1 MGQLNFGPVVK
12 TVAGG
17 MTYCSYLGM
26 FLQAVEAM
34 SNTVHIKMDEHSAPM
49 LVTYT

>member
-1 MGQLNFGPVVK
+1 MGQLNLSPVVK

-26 FLQAVEAM
+26 FLQAVEVTI
-34 SNTVHIKMDEHSAPM
+34 SNVKYCTF
-49 LVTYT
+49 

>member
-26 FLQAVEAM
+26 FLQAVDYKQCQILYILKWM
-34 SNTVHIKMDEHSAPM
+34 NT
-49 LVTYT
+49 LLQC

>member
-17 MTYCSYLGM
+17 MTYRSYLEM
-26 FLQAVEAM
+26 FLQAVKVTI
-34 SNTVHIKMDEHSAPM
+34 SNVKYCTF
-49 LVTYT
+49 